1 MENEILTL
9 DEMLEMYRDMKN
21 ELAPMLDDMNV
32 LEEQIKAHVK
42 ETGETGNVDGV
53 TVKIKN
59 GYERT
64 SWDGKALKGYAAAHP
79 EIEQFMKVTTVA
91 PSVTI
96 KVD

>member
-1 MENEILTL
+1 MLNLNDALEI
-9 DEMLEMYRDMKN
+9 YRDMKT
-21 ELAPMLDDMNV
+21 ELQPAIDELNT
-32 LEEQIKAHVK
+32 LEKQIKAHVK

-53 TVKIKN
+53 SVKIKN

-79 EIEQFMKVTTVA
+79 EIEQFMKVTTVS